1 LLRLA
6 PTLTEYKRIA
16 LDWEDSSYCESEPS
30 YIAIAAANEL
40 KGIGVPPEFIDSS
53 PREVIILDESSSES
67 KTKVATNTRPSV
79 LSLIVLSSFINPR
92 GIYAWS
98 TDSNSSDSGTDVSDT
113 SDTSQPAHG
122 DSESRTDSSF
132 VLLKRPTE
140 RITVV
145 RYGGHS
151 LGVEMLSISC
161 DGSGAVRVKA
171 KATEPKVKKSG
182 MTGRS
187 RNGGDDV
194 Q

>member
-1 LLRLA
+1 M
-6 PTLTEYKRIA
+6 
-16 LDWEDSSYCESEPS
+16 
-30 YIAIAAANEL
+30 
-40 KGIGVPPEFIDSS
+40 
-53 PREVIILDESSSES
+53 
-67 KTKVATNTRPSV
+67 
-79 LSLIVLSSFINPR
+79 
-92 GIYAWS
+92 
-98 TDSNSSDSGTDVSDT
+98 SDT

-122 DSESRTDSSF
+122 DSESRTGSSF
-132 VLLKRPTE
+132 VLVKRPTE

-151 LGVEMLSISC
+151 LGVEISSISC

-194 Q
+194 QELLAPTEGRPLLDQDLGYVISFRNRDREVLYTQVVNVSATEVALISISGRRLCILRRCVWVLRCSRTDMIFGGRLHMLRA